1 MALLKEE
8 LLLDSSSESQCKI
21 CLSDFDETEHLPKT
35 IKYCEHTLCD
45 ACVLRLIED
54 GDGEASCPFCRGVF
68 TLNSLRR
75 NNDQLLFVKFK
86 SKIFYQLT
94 PAHMFFPLKLC

>member
-1 MALLKEE
+1 
-8 LLLDSSSESQCKI
+8 
-21 CLSDFDETEHLPKT
+21 LSDFDETDHLPKT

-45 ACVLRLIED
+45 ACLLRLIED
-54 GDGEASCPFCRGVF
+54 GDGEASCPFCREVF

-75 NNDQLLFVKFK
+75 NDEKLGIVKFK

-94 PAHMFFPLKLC
+94 PVHMSFKLIIEKL